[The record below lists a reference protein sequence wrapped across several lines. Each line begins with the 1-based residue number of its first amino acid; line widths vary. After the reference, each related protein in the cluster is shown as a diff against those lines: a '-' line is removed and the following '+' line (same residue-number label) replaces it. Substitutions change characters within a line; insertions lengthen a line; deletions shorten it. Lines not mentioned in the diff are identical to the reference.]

1 MRRLTLAILAAA
13 LASGGLGHGTGQS
26 FASPASADTETLV
39 REALEDRLATS
50 DIADLRLLG
59 GAKRM
64 AIRDD
69 MPRAQLKLSAGALPH
84 REGYEFY
91 LISEKAAQ
99 AEADRTG
106 QLVFFI
112 TADQPSITDGVATL
126 WLGTDVTIPT
136 DSRKAK
142 TCCCRRLGQFRRSDG
157 RWTFVKWLDWICS

>member
-1 MRRLTLAILAAA
+1 
-13 LASGGLGHGTGQS
+13 
-26 FASPASADTETLV
+26 
-39 REALEDRLATS
+39 
-50 DIADLRLLG
+50 
-59 GAKRM
+59 
-64 AIRDD
+64 